1 MDEQSNS
8 SGQKRTTR
16 PSSRPSPK
24 SVMIATALRGYR
36 KIYPTYGET
45 TDPDQVKLYFRLLE
59 DLDENVLSR
68 ALAQAAKEC
77 TAFPTPAH
85 IRKIAERFE
94 ESAGD
99 IEAERALAA
108 LDKLVSEW
116 GAERLPVF
124 RGLDPKTGEPRWK
137 RFPELEPRT
146 QHALNAVGGWK
157 RYVSREERE
166 AAFVRRDFLA
176 AYRAYSAFAEPS
188 LGLGAGSED
197 GRLLGAQIAKLA
209 EGRTM

>member
-1 MDEQSNS
+1 MLRLLISEMLASYAEVFDTYGKPITPE
-8 SGQKRTTR
+8 KCRIYEADLADI
-16 PSSRPSPK
+16 P
-24 SVMIATALRGYR
+24 VAALRSAMVKAR
-36 KIYPTYGET
+36 KTLDEFPKPAQIRNIAEEAMGT
-45 TDPDQVKLYFRLLE
+45 TDD
-59 DLDENVLSR
+59 
-68 ALAQAAKEC
+68 A
-77 TAFPTPAH
+77 
-85 IRKIAERFE
+85 
-94 ESAGD
+94 
-99 IEAERALAA
+99 EAERALAA

-146 QHALNAVGGWK
+146 QHAVNAVGGWK

-176 AYRAYSAFAEPS
+176 AYRAYSAFAEPR

-197 GRLLGAQIAKLA
+197 GRLLGAEIAKLA
-209 EGRTM
+209 AGRAM